1 MRKVAA
7 LLALVIAFG
16 LSFAISS
23 ISAKPVH
30 ADLVISEPEDQEKD
44 EERDETDRMHRELD
58 ERFDD
63 VSRVIIPP
71 RGLIPADADD
81 PFVFVLLP
89 EEPVIKYSELQEISV
104 DSQAKPP
111 LGSNEPAF
119 LELGSGQYAPTAT
132 NQKANKYAPIQLK
145 DLVFTGDGPAQDFMR
160 SALILLI
167 FLAVVAAILLGIA
180 SKSAMGLKKKA
191 RAL

>member
-7 LLALVIAFG
+7 LLALLIAFG
-16 LSFAISS
+16 VSFGIG
-23 ISAKPVH
+23 SAMANPVH
-30 ADLVISEPEDQEKD
+30 ADLVLSEPADQEKD

-58 ERFDD
+58 ERFGD

-71 RGLIPADADD
+71 RGLIPANAQD
-81 PFVFVLLP
+81 PTVFVFLP
-89 EEPVIKYSELQEISV
+89 EEPVIKFSELPEILPEIQGTGQIS
-104 DSQAKPP
+104 
-111 LGSNEPAF
+111 SNEPAF
-119 LELGSGQYAPTAT
+119 LEIGSGQYAPTAT
-132 NQKANKYAPIQLK
+132 DQKANKYAPIQLK

-160 SALILLI
+160 SAVILLVG
-167 FLAVVAAILLGIA
+167 LAVVAAILLGIA